1 MAGLLIL
8 ATLGSACHLPDVPNL
23 DDEERKARALP
34 QTSFLF
40 AGDGTLITTFH
51 AEENRE
57 IVPLD
62 DIPLIV
68 RRAVVAVEDRRFY
81 SHSGVDFRALVRAAY
96 VDATEGHVV
105 EGGSTITEQYVKN
118 RYLGTDRT
126 ISRKVKEAILA
137 WQLEREMS
145 KRDILAG
152 YLNTVYFGEGAYG
165 IQAAAQ
171 TYFSEPASSL
181 DVSQAALLAGL
192 IRAPSTYDPVEHP
205 DLALARRA
213 TVLRILREAGV
224 ITPEE
229 YGATLATGLGLRVT
243 HREGPYE
250 APYFVQFVKQWV
262 ASNPAFGD
270 TRTERESL
278 LYRGG
283 LRITTTLDP
292 RLQRAAEDAVNQVL
306 VYRTDPYGA
315 MTVID
320 PRTGEIKAMV
330 GGRDY
335 FSQDDPVA
343 QVNLATGGSTGR
355 QAGSTF
361 KPFALVAAMLAGISP
376 HHVYDAP
383 PEITLALPGECQAP
397 GEPVWPVHNF
407 DGSGDGRLTVEQAT
421 IYSVNVVYAQIVRD
435 LGAGDPCAGA
445 AKVVDAA
452 RALGVSSSALLR
464 MGVGHPLQAVP
475 SAVLGSEQVNT
486 VEMASAYAT
495 LANVGYRL
503 DPVAVTKVTDSS
515 GKVLWQ
521 NVPEPRLAVD
531 RSVAYVADQILQK
544 VVAQGTGTAAAIGR
558 PTIGKTGTAEEY
570 RDAWFVG
577 AVPQLSAAVWVGF
590 PQNEDSMVAPRTRI
604 PEVLGGTWPAQIW
617 RLFMSKATEPL
628 PVRQFPLP
636 VLRNVIVPID
646 TSRGCQANRYTP
658 PALIAQTRFLVGTQ
672 PAMCTSPSSYRSLA
686 VPSVIGLPVSEAASD
701 LERAGLRVT
710 AVGRPSVQPAGTVV
724 GQDPPSGEEALQASG
739 IRLEVAVPPE
749 PVCPSPAASPT
760 WASPVPS
767 PAGPSPTPSCSEPG
781 PEPAVVPNVFGMSR
795 EEALVRLQ
803 DAGYGAAALIRS
815 RCAGTAACSAPAD
828 EVWKQS
834 PAAGDA
840 TDLGTT
846 VTVWVDP
853 ST

>member
-205 DLALARRA
+205 DLALARR
-213 TVLRILREAGV
+213 
-224 ITPEE
+224 
-229 YGATLATGLGLRVT
+229 
-243 HREGPYE
+243 
-250 APYFVQFVKQWV
+250 
-262 ASNPAFGD
+262 
-270 TRTERESL
+270 

-590 PQNEDSMVAPRTRI
+590 PQSEDSMVAPRTRI

-840 TDLGTT
+840 ADLGTT